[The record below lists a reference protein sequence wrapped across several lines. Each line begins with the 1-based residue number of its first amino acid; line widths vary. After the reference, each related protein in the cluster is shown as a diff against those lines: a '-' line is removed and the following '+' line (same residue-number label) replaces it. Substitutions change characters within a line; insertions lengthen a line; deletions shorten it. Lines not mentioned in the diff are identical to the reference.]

1 MESKA
6 QVSSISME
14 ESSFEIPIELIT
26 EILSRLPVKSLLR
39 FRINNLFN
47 HLANTLIISN
57 LAIILSG
64 IEKIGGYMAILK
76 ACFLIRGRTA
86 TSLSLALIV
95 NLALAGVEA
104 LFQYRIVRAYHH
116 KRTRL
121 SSIALEGMFIAYL
134 YSILLVLD
142 TISSCVFLK
151 IYKTDCQ
158 RDEEGSF
165 PYQIAIEDRDSH
177 AVLRIKTLEEL

>member
-1 MESKA
+1 
-6 QVSSISME
+6 
-14 ESSFEIPIELIT
+14 
-26 EILSRLPVKSLLR
+26 
-39 FRINNLFN
+39 
-47 HLANTLIISN
+47 
-57 LAIILSG
+57 
-64 IEKIGGYMAILK
+64 MAILK

-95 NLALAGVEA
+95 NLALAAVEV

-121 SSIALEGMFIAYL
+121 SSIALEGIFIAHL

-151 IYKTDCQ
+151 SV
-158 RDEEGSF
+158 R
-165 PYQIAIEDRDSH
+165 QIARGMKREVS
-177 AVLRIKTLEEL
+177 RIKLRLKTEITMQF